1 MPTAFI
7 AVSLLGCVYF
17 GVTLV
22 TNPGSWLTSVVG
34 FSVCLFLFARNAMV
48 IRSNR
53 RLASTA
59 SVREVR
65 DQATLNEALEGD
77 RAVVYK
83 HSTSCPV
90 SAVVVD
96 EVRRFGEAHPDWPVY
111 LIKVIERRD
120 LSDTVATRLAVPHA
134 SPQVLVIRDGR
145 CVWHTSHYDITA
157 QALSRHAA

>member
-1 MPTAFI
+1 M
-7 AVSLLGCVYF
+7 
-17 GVTLV
+17 
-22 TNPGSWLTSVVG
+22 
-34 FSVCLFLFARNAMV
+34 CLFLLARHVLV

-59 SVREVR
+59 SVRDVR

-77 RAVVYK
+77 RGVIYK

-96 EVRRFGEAHPDWPVY
+96 EVRRFGESHPDWPVY
-111 LIKVIERRD
+111 LIRVIERRD
-120 LSDTVATRLAVPHA
+120 LSETVSTRLVVPHA

-157 QALSRHAA
+157 QALGRHAA